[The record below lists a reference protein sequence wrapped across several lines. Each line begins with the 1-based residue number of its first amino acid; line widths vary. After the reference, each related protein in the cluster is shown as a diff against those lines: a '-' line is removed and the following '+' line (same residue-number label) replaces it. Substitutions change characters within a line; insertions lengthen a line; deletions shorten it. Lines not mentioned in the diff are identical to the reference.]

1 MKHSFDNLIWPS
13 NLQLINNDPLKYVQ
27 LSNANRFF
35 GRLISITRNTS
46 IALAVLY
53 YITFNYLLPNI
64 DKINQ
69 QRSAMCIQN
78 VLKTR
83 SLLKQLE
90 AKISDINQSSID
102 SNVLS
107 IIHID
112 SLNSNVFTL
121 SKKLKQSHS
130 LSLENDINEMDN
142 EIQLLTK
149 KINTQILS

>member
-13 NLQLINNDPLKYVQ
+13 NLQLINNDSLKYAQ
-27 LSNANRFF
+27 ISNANRFF

-46 IALAVLY
+46 IILAILY

-64 DKINQ
+64 DQINQ
-69 QRSAMCIQN
+69 QRSAFCIQN

-83 SLLKQLE
+83 ALLKQLD
-90 AKISDINQSSID
+90 AKINSINQSSID
-102 SNVLS
+102 NNILS

-112 SLNSNVFTL
+112 NLNSNVFNL
-121 SKKLKQSHS
+121 LKKLKQNDSS
-130 LSLENDINEMDN
+130 SLENDINEMDN

-149 KINTQILS
+149 KINTQIMS

>member
-27 LSNANRFF
+27 LSKANRFF

-83 SLLKQLE
+83 SLIKQLE

>member
-13 NLQLINNDPLKYVQ
+13 NLQLINNVPLKYVQ
-27 LSNANRFF
+27 MSNANRFF
-35 GRLISITRNTS
+35 GKLLSVTRNTS
-46 IALAVLY
+46 IALALLY
-53 YITFNYLLPNI
+53 HITFNYILPNI

-69 QRSAMCIQN
+69 QRSAMCIQI

-90 AKISDINQSSID
+90 AQISDINQSSID
-102 SNVLS
+102 NNVLA

-112 SLNSNVFTL
+112 SLNSNVFNL
-121 SKKLKQSHS
+121 LKRLKKNYFF
-130 LSLENDINEMDN
+130 SLEKDINDIDK